1 MWIYEK
7 KLEYPVKIK
16 NPNPQLAQIIISQ
29 LGGPDGELGASMRY
43 LNQRYA
49 SPHDKVTGILTDVG
63 TEELAH
69 LEIVAAIL
77 YQLTRNLSPDQIA
90 GTPFATYFVDHTTG
104 VYPVAASG
112 VPFDMKYVGV
122 KGDPLA
128 DLAES
133 QAAEQKARVT
143 YDNLIR
149 LSDDP
154 DVTDPLRFLREREI
168 VHFQRFGDAMRVV
181 QDKLD
186 GKNFYAFNPSFDK
199 CRTDAIFKKTRC

>member
-29 LGGPDGELGASMRY
+29 LGGPDGELAASMRY

-49 SPHDKVTGILTDVG
+49 SPYDKVTGILTDVG

-77 YQLTRNLSPDQIA
+77 YQLTRNLTPDQIA

-104 VYPVAASG
+104 LYPVAASG
-112 VPFDMKYVGV
+112 VPFDMKYVGI
-122 KGDPLA
+122 KGDILTDLNE
-128 DLAES
+128 DLAAD
-133 QAAEQKARVT
+133 AAITQT
-143 YDNLIR
+143 QP
-149 LSDDP
+149 LSKNRRK
-154 DVTDPLRFLREREI
+154 PLKYKDFS
-168 VHFQRFGDAMRVV
+168 HF
-181 QDKLD
+181 
-186 GKNFYAFNPSFDK
+186 GKTLKSCHP
-199 CRTDAIFKKTRC
+199 AIT

>member
-7 KLEYPVKIK
+7 KLQYPVKIK
-16 NPNPQLAQIIISQ
+16 NPNPKLASAIISQ
-29 LGGPDGELGASMRY
+29 LGGPDGELAASMRY
-43 LNQRYA
+43 LHQRYGMPYKEVV
-49 SPHDKVTGILTDVG
+49 SLLTDIG

-69 LEIVAAIL
+69 LEMIAAII
-77 YQLTRNLSPDQIA
+77 YQLTRNISIDQIK
-90 GTPFATYFVDHTTG
+90 GTMFEPYYVDHTTAL
-104 VYPVAASG
+104 YPIAASG

-186 GKNFYAFNPSFDK
+186 GKNFYAFNPAFDK
-199 CRTDAIFKKTRC
+199 KTK